1 MSGFVA
7 VVDIDDPR
15 EAFKLRSDLEAA
27 MRSKKHLPALPDL
40 LYLRVPGL
48 NRVTLPCRLRAAR
61 SEGDAAYLE
70 LLYPKKARVRIDA
83 RMVAS
88 VDVIMQQPRLAH
100 GEVVI
105 ELDQDA
111 LRAKRAA
118 QGDQAFLLDVMR
130 VTPTRRMLVRAMPIA
145 GWREPTSQERSEWL
159 DAAGVAREDAIR
171 SAGFTLQRFLKC
183 DDGLEAAL
191 QRQDAGSML
200 DLAIEQMI
208 AQAGAKAGGKP
219 EYQLTIEAVRRRDR
233 ALDTAGGA
241 KVPTILAQQLHTAP
255 GRAGPAAGPMTI
267 TMGTHELETDRRDAA
282 RLNPL
287 VNHATLADAGGPDG
301 ALHALYKL
309 SQMQMGSHP
318 ANVASMIGIEARS
331 DLPQRAKR
339 GVKRKPLEDPKQLV
353 LWATE
358 TELKRRDPF
367 AVRET
372 QSFPA
377 GQRWNSL
384 ADSARDLIAAYGVET
399 IAVAA
404 ALFKLWREEL
414 EAKRDQAGPIRV
426 GVADVARV
434 MGLDPRSM
442 NAKRREAIQTQ
453 LRLLTAMT
461 LPVKMGAWKGKD
473 WTWHGRIFG
482 VEEFLLADDGEAIY
496 RLKPTSR
503 WQDPKAFLWVPD
515 ELIQLDLGRQELE
528 MRLGWMICRE
538 FARGY
543 GAKFV
548 GDRDLRRRLDWM
560 LAEAGDVTIDRLI
573 RDKGA
578 SSAKARM
585 VQAVEALE
593 AIGLDMAIE
602 WNDDD
607 LRASIC
613 RPIVSE
619 RLSLV
624 HDQLAGKRLRG
635 ARAALVGSMKAK
647 AKGKGAGKRSRA

>member
-1 MSGFVA
+1 MTGFVA

-27 MRSKKHLPALPDL
+27 MAWKKRIPPLPDL
-40 LYLRVPGL
+40 LYLRVPGW

-70 LLYPKKARVRIDA
+70 LLHPNTKRIRIDA

-88 VDVIMQQPRLAH
+88 LDVIMQQPRPAQ
-100 GEVVI
+100 GEVAI

-111 LRAKRAA
+111 LRARRAA
-118 QGDQAFLLDVMR
+118 LGDQAFLLDVMR
-130 VTPTRRMLVRAMPIA
+130 ETPARRMLVRAMPIA

-171 SAGFTLQRFLKC
+171 GAGFTLQRFLKC

-219 EYQLTIEAVRRRDR
+219 EYQVTIEAVRRRDR

-282 RLNPL
+282 RLNHL
-287 VNHATLADAGGPDG
+287 VTHAALQDAGGLDG
-301 ALHALYKL
+301 ALAALHKM

-318 ANVASMIGIEARS
+318 ANVTSMIGIEARS
-331 DLPQRAKR
+331 DLPQRTKR
-339 GVKRKPLEDPKQLV
+339 GAKRKPLEDPKQLV

-358 TELKRRDPF
+358 TELMTRRDPA

-372 QSFPA
+372 VQFPA
-377 GQRWNSL
+377 GMRWSSL

-543 GAKFV
+543 GAKVV

-573 RDKGA
+573 RDKGT

-585 VQAVEALE
+585 LQAVEALE

-602 WNDDD
+602 WNEDD

-635 ARAALVGSMKAK
+635 ARAALTGARK
-647 AKGKGAGKRSRA
+647 AKGKAAGRKGRT

>member
-1 MSGFVA
+1 MNGFVA
-7 VVDIDDPR
+7 VVNIDDPR

-27 MRSKKHLPALPDL
+27 MGWKKRIPALPDL

-70 LLYPKKARVRIDA
+70 LLHPNTKRVRIDA

-88 VDVIMQQPRLAH
+88 LDVIMQQPRQAH
-100 GEVVI
+100 GEVAI
-105 ELDQDA
+105 ELDRDA
-111 LRAKRAA
+111 LRATRATL
-118 QGDQAFLLDVMR
+118 GDQAFLLDVMR

-219 EYQLTIEAVRRRDR
+219 EYQVTIEAVRRRDR

-267 TMGTHELETDRRDAA
+267 TMGTHELETDRRNEE
-282 RLNPL
+282 RLTNL
-287 VNHATLADAGGPDG
+287 ITHTTLSDAGGPDG
-301 ALHALYKL
+301 ALHALHKL

-331 DLPQRAKR
+331 DLPKRTKR
-339 GVKRKPLEDPKQLV
+339 GAKRKPLEDPKQLV

-358 TELKRRDPF
+358 TELTRRDPF

-372 QSFPA
+372 QSFPS

-624 HDQLAGKRLRG
+624 HDQLAGKRLR
-635 ARAALVGSMKAK
+635 AKRAALVGSMKAK